1 MFSPVQTVSL
11 LLALIPLLAFI
22 YIRINDAKLTR
33 LPPDAL
39 AISPHRWTD
48 EEILETYAKLKDGP
62 KSLFEGGKLPPK
74 TGRRYIVTGGVRMF
88 QHKLGYWLS
97 F

>member
-1 MFSPVQTVSL
+1 MFSPTQTVSL

-33 LPPDAL
+33 LPPEAL

-48 EEILETYAKLKDGP
+48 EEILETYARLKDGP
-62 KSLFEGGKLPPK
+62 KSLFEGKLPPK
-74 TGRRYIVTGGVRMF
+74 TGRRYIVTGGVRMS
-88 QHKLGYWLS
+88 QRKLANWLS